1 MITIISYRPLWETME
16 KNGITQYRLLKS
28 GIDNRVNITAG
39 IIKNTNVKHNKNITV
54 LTLEKLCNILEC
66 TPDSIIEFIPNEKIE

>member
-28 GIDNRVNITAG
+28 GIDNRVLNAL
-39 IIKNTNVKHNKNITV
+39 KHNKNITV